1 MKKAKLVQFSAEE
14 LKKFISEI
22 LIKEF
27 ESLKEMIDRKKNPNY
42 LSKKNIVR
50 IFDIDISIVDDWKK
64 IVTLQNYQIY
74 FKASDIESSMIKL
87 EK

>member
-27 ESLKEMIDRKKNPNY
+27 ESIKEMIDRKKNPNY

-74 FKASDIESSMIKL
+74 FKASEIESSMIKL

>member
-27 ESLKEMIDRKKNPNY
+27 ESFKGMIDRKKKPNY

-87 EK
+87 VK

>member
-27 ESLKEMIDRKKNPNY
+27 ESFKGMIDRKKK
-42 LSKKNIVR
+42 LI
-50 IFDIDISIVDDWKK
+50 IFQKRM
-64 IVTLQNYQIY
+64 L
-74 FKASDIESSMIKL
+74 
-87 EK
+87 

>member
-74 FKASDIESSMIKL
+74 FKASEIESSMIKL

>member
-1 MKKAKLVQFSAEE
+1 MKKEKLVQFSAEE
-14 LKKFISEI
+14 LKKFTSEI

-27 ESLKEMIDRKKNPNY
+27 ESFKGMIDRRKKPNY
-42 LSKKNIVR
+42 LSKKIIVR

-74 FKASDIESSMIKL
+74 FKAGDIQSSMIKL

>member
-27 ESLKEMIDRKKNPNY
+27 ESFKGMIDRKKKPNY
-42 LSKKNIVR
+42 LSKKNVVR
-50 IFDIDISIVDDWKK
+50 IFDIDISIVDDCKK

>member
-87 EK
+87 VK